1 MTFLWPFMKI
11 LPENLHEVITDE
23 ALCRG
28 PEFMEKLF
36 LYLERKNIFQ
46 SVSILVHI
54 NSKRQLTTGLVF
66 AALRK
71 LVLKYPLLFLFPTGD
86 EPNITWVP
94 LDKIRFTDVYEV
106 NTDITECFKNE
117 NVETKVLNR
126 LSISKRLRLQK
137 PLWKLIYFKRTK
149 WLTFQSAHSF
159 TDGGSVIAYLKEF
172 VESLNDLE
180 EDESV
185 ELLFDLKKDRHFLDR
200 GISPS
205 FFSRI
210 KYRPSLL
217 TWLSAVALKA
227 MVTVLPVIVPT
238 FLETSLHNLF
248 FVDRHPVPY
257 SNRSFFES
265 DYLLSELSPLNDL
278 KPFFVNIPPMD
289 LKEIVG
295 ACRDHGVKLQTYIII
310 VYVHTVHELYPEL
323 YLKKFLKVGVPVSLR
338 NRYRCL
344 ESHCSFLGD
353 KGHFDDGFYTFSVKY
368 FLDPFTT
375 FSWQN
380 VRKYHDFLHNT
391 INNPRWV
398 DQFYIANY
406 SLTAES
412 YMDPR
417 LDFKRDDCFL
427 ALTNLGHV
435 ELLDHG
441 STGKY
446 QIDDILFAPSSGAV
460 LGTHHMTIC
469 STAKNGLN
477 IGFSDG
483 DRKVIDWSEFR
494 HLFKRN
500 LLGCLFLE

>member
-137 PLWKLIYFKRTK
+137 PLWKLIYFKHTR

-180 EDESV
+180 EKESV
-185 ELLFDLKKDRHFLDR
+185 ELFFDLKKDRRFLKR

-265 DYLLSELSPLNDL
+265 DYLISELSPLNDL

-323 YLKKFLKVGVPVSLR
+323 YLKKFLKVGVPTLNV
-338 NRYRCL
+338 
-344 ESHCSFLGD
+344 
-353 KGHFDDGFYTFSVKY
+353 
-368 FLDPFTT
+368 TT
-375 FSWQN
+375 
-380 VRKYHDFLHNT
+380 V
-391 INNPRWV
+391 
-398 DQFYIANY
+398 
-406 SLTAES
+406 
-412 YMDPR
+412 
-417 LDFKRDDCFL
+417 FL

-500 LLGCLFLE
+500 LLGCLYHE